1 MPFTNSNDF
10 TTGRAQPV
18 TPAGAELCSMR
29 FSLALPVG
37 DLALNNAGYIGI
49 LPARCIPVAVLVDG
63 TDMDSGV
70 AAMVLSVG
78 ILNAAGTAL
87 STAAAD
93 GGAAWGAT
101 VATNTAFQQQVLG
114 QPMAAVAAS
123 DVDRRMGIAV
133 TAAPTAAVAGTLGL
147 TLIYRSA

>member
-10 TTGRAQPV
+10 TTGRAQPI
-18 TPAGAELCSMR
+18 TPTGAELCSMR
-29 FSLALPVG
+29 FALAMPVG
-37 DLALNNAGYIGI
+37 DLALNNAGHIGV

-63 TDMDSGV
+63 TDMDSGA

-78 ILNAAGTAL
+78 ILNAAGNAL

-101 VATNTAFQQQVLG
+101 VAANAAFQQQVLG
-114 QPMAAVAAS
+114 QPIVAVTAS
-123 DVDRRMGIAV
+123 DVDRKIGIVV
-133 TAAPTAAVAGTLGL
+133 TAAPTAAVAGTLGV

>member
-10 TTGRAQPV
+10 TTGRAQPI
-18 TPAGAELCSMR
+18 TPDGAEVCSMR
-29 FSLALPVG
+29 FALAMPVG
-37 DLALNNAGYIGI
+37 DLALNNAGHIGFF
-49 LPARCIPVAVLVDG
+49 PARCIPVAVLVDG

-101 VATNTAFQQQVLG
+101 VATNTAFHQQVLG
-114 QPMAAVAAS
+114 QPMVAVTPS
-123 DVDRRMGIAV
+123 DVDRKIGIAV
-133 TAAPTAAVAGTLGL
+133 TAAPTTAVAGTLGV
-147 TLIYRSA
+147 TLLYRSV